1 MDNFLKEIN
10 YQLSKKKLGNP
21 SRLINIH
28 KIYMEGDS
36 KAHVQYLYAVPYSK
50 RIRNKKSTALSLF
63 PKELTF
69 KETE

>member
-1 MDNFLKEIN
+1 
-10 YQLSKKKLGNP
+10 
-21 SRLINIH
+21 
-28 KIYMEGDS
+28 MEGDS